1 MEESTRVTQLGPVGK
16 TISMALLVLLTM
28 VMVLPF
34 LWMISTSFKPPPE
47 VIAWPPNLVPHAP
60 TWDNFFG
67 LFAAAPFHRFFWNSL
82 VMSVIS
88 TVSIVLTSALAGFIF
103 SKYRFPLRNILF
115 VLILA
120 TAMVPLE
127 VYILPLYVQMVKFK
141 WLNSYQGLA
150 APYFIMSFGI
160 FFMRQNIGHSI
171 PDELIDAAR
180 IDGASEWRIFR
191 TVVLPLSSSAMSA
204 LAIFA
209 FLQAWA
215 AFIWPLLVVQAQEM
229 YTLELGLGMF
239 QNRFTIDFG
248 LISAGSVVSF
258 LPVVLVFLMFR
269 RNIVRGVTLSGM
281 KGV

>member
-1 MEESTRVTQLGPVGK
+1 MEETTRATQLGPVGK
-16 TISMALLVLLTM
+16 TISMTLLILLTI

-47 VIAWPPNLVPHAP
+47 VIAWPPNLVPREP
-60 TWDNFFG
+60 TWDNFIG
-67 LFAAAPFHRFFWNSL
+67 LFKAAPFHRFFWNSL
-82 VMSVIS
+82 VMSIIS

-103 SKYRFPLRNILF
+103 SKYRFPLRNLLF
-115 VLILA
+115 LLILA

-141 WLNSYQGLA
+141 WLNTYQGLA

-209 FLQAWA
+209 FMQAWA
-215 AFIWPLLVVQAQEM
+215 AFIWPLLVVKAQEM